1 MAFWR
6 ILPRVMGVV
15 AASHQM
21 IFQERFS
28 ELNSVVYAI
37 YVERIPVCVGSL
49 VPHERRG
56 SRLT

>member
-1 MAFWR
+1 
-6 ILPRVMGVV
+6 MGVGII
-15 AASHQM
+15 ATSHQ

-37 YVERIPVCVGSL
+37 HVERIPVCVGSL

-56 SRLT
+56 SRLRRAN

>member
-1 MAFWR
+1 
-6 ILPRVMGVV
+6 MGVGII
-15 AASHQM
+15 ATSHQM

-37 YVERIPVCVGSL
+37 HVERIPVCVGSL

-56 SRLT
+56 SRLRRAN

>member
-1 MAFWR
+1 
-6 ILPRVMGVV
+6 MGVGII
-15 AASHQM
+15 ATSHQM

-49 VPHERRG
+49 VRTSAAVRA
-56 SRLT
+56 

>member
-1 MAFWR
+1 
-6 ILPRVMGVV
+6 MGVV
-15 AASHQM
+15 ATSHQM
-21 IFQERFS
+21 IFQERFT